1 MVLEH
6 YRTIKGGDMSPFSF
20 PSDVNTPQTSMNLPQ
35 TSMNPPQT
43 SMNLPQTSMN
53 PPQTSSSMSPSSSPN
68 LIVNNPHISL
78 IFLPIVVYSLIYLY
92 GYFRSKV
99 SPQEY
104 VFILVVSFLLF
115 SVGLYRFS
123 QTSKLFSVARFVSY
137 WLMLT
142 SFIAIVI
149 SLYKT
154 IIYTDKEGFELDDES
169 GSEYDSDTEEE

>member
-20 PSDVNTPQTSMNLPQ
+20 PSDGNIPQ
-35 TSMNPPQT
+35 TSMNPIQT
-43 SMNLPQTSMN
+43 TMNSTQTSMN
-53 PPQTSSSMSPSSSPN
+53 PTQTSSSMSPSSSPN

-154 IIYTDKEGFELDDES
+154 IIYTDKEGFELEDD
-169 GSEYDSDTEEE
+169 SELEDDLELEDDSDSEEE